1 MDLGLMTEGFVELDP
16 MSGRMVLRIP
26 QENGANEYLDVQDF
40 LTSYNGRQVRFI
52 ITPVETIAKLAEMV
66 ASGEVSV

>member
-26 QENGANEYLDVQDF
+26 QANGENEFVDVQDF
-40 LTSYNGRQVRFI
+40 MTLYNGKQVRFI
-52 ITPVETIAKLAEMV
+52 VTPIETIAKLAEMIE
-66 ASGEVSV
+66 SGEVPV